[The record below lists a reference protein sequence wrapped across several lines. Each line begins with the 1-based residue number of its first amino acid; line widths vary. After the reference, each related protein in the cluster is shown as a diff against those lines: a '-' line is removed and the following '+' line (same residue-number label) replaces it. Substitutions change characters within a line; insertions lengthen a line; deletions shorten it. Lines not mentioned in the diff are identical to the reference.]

1 MSVRKSLGLSFLDRY
16 SGLIITI
23 GSTMVLARLLT
34 PAQMGVFA
42 VTMVFVSVLAGL
54 RDFGASSYL
63 IQEKQIT
70 DDKIRAA
77 WMLQIGIGLLLG
89 LVVAAIA
96 VPVGNFYG
104 EAEMTDILLLLSI
117 NFVINPIGT
126 ITIAWWMREMQ
137 YERIAVTRFFGA
149 ITGAI
154 VSVTLAWQGWG
165 PISLAWGS
173 LATTLASIVLTTLLR
188 PANLPGRPGIK
199 EIRIVAAFGGKL
211 SGATIVNSMAQGA
224 PEVMIARFQG
234 VTDAGL
240 LSRATGLAGIFD
252 QLIMNAVRQVIL
264 PLFSRNLREHKPV
277 ENLYFKGIELIT
289 GIGWPFFAVLAI
301 TAFPVMRILYGDQW
315 DGAVEVAQILCL
327 AAAAGLLSGFASGII
342 LAYGRV
348 GTILLLSIVGGCVKL
363 ILSVI
368 GAYYGLISMGWLLFL
383 HALVFSVAS
392 MIFLGRSIRPPNGKL
407 FRVLGKSVAVT
418 IITVAPVLAVQHAV
432 GFGENEV
439 NLLAFVSALSMAVVM
454 FVVAAKVIR
463 HDVYFEL
470 LNVMQMLRVMMSSK
484 R

>member
-1 MSVRKSLGLSFLDRY
+1 MTVRKSLGLSFLDRY
-16 SGLIITI
+16 SGLIITV

-77 WMLQIGIGLLLG
+77 WMLQIGIGLFLG
-89 LVVAAIA
+89 MVVAAIA

-104 EAEMTDILLLLSI
+104 EAEMTDILFLLSI

-137 YERIAVTRFFGA
+137 FDRIAITRFFGA

-154 VSVTLAWQGWG
+154 VSVTLAWKGWG

-173 LATTLASIVLTTLLR
+173 LATTLASILLTTMLR
-188 PANLPGRPGIK
+188 PANLPRKPGLK
-199 EIRIVAAFGGKL
+199 EIKKVTAFGGKL
-211 SGATIVNSMAQGA
+211 SGATIVNSMAHGA
-224 PEVMIARFQG
+224 PEVLIARFQG

-252 QLIMNAVRQVIL
+252 QLIMNAVRQVVL
-264 PLFSRNLREHKPV
+264 PLFSQNLREHKPV
-277 ENLYFKGIELIT
+277 EGLYFKGVELIT

-301 TAFPVMRILYGDQW
+301 TAFPVIRILYGDQW
-315 DGAVEVAQILCL
+315 DGSVAVAQILCL
-327 AAAAGLLSGFASGII
+327 AAAAGLLTGFAQGII
-342 LAYGRV
+342 LAYGKV
-348 GTILLLSIVGGCVKL
+348 GTILLLSIVGGLVKL
-363 ILSVI
+363 ALSFI

-383 HALVFSVAS
+383 HALVFAIVW
-392 MIFLGRSIRPPNGKL
+392 MVFLSRSIRTPNGKL
-407 FRVLGKSVAVT
+407 FRALGKSIVLTMAT
-418 IITVAPVLAVQHAV
+418 AAPVLAIHYSV
-432 GFGENEV
+432 GFGESVV
-439 NLLAFVSALSMAVVM
+439 NSLAFSSALSMALVM
-454 FVVAAKVIR
+454 FVVAAKAIR

-470 LNVMQMLRVMMSSK
+470 LNMMQMLRLMMSNN